1 MIVAFLM
8 AERRNRLYSTV
19 METERRSRQRFRLS
33 RMGVY
38 DIARERYICA
48 QGSDI
53 SRGGMSFVADEYV
66 QPGTAVWL
74 SFSIPEPDG
83 SWLEIDAEGIVAN
96 VSDLATGCRFGV
108 VFSRMTPE
116 DRSALEAFADL
127 LEAGELEQ

>member
-1 MIVAFLM
+1 
-8 AERRNRLYSTV
+8 
-19 METERRSRQRFRLS
+19 
-33 RMGVY
+33 MGVY
-38 DIARERYICA
+38 DMARERYIRA

-66 QPGTAVWL
+66 QPETSVWL

-83 SWLEIDAEGIVAN
+83 SWLEINAEGVVAN

-116 DRSALEAFADL
+116 DRAALEAFADL
-127 LEAGELEQ
+127 LETGESEK